1 MIDKDGYRPN
11 VAIILCNAKNEVF
24 WGKRIREHSW
34 QFPQGGIKHGEAP
47 EDAMYRELEEET
59 GLRREHVRILGRT
72 KSWLHYNVPSH
83 WVKRE
88 WRGTYKGQ
96 KQIWY
101 LLRLTGRDNDIRL
114 RASEHP
120 EFDAWRWHDYWVP
133 LDSVIE
139 FKRDVYRKALH
150 QLVRYLDR
158 PPRVSP
164 RTRIDRHPS
173 ASGPSD
179 NGSVLVEIPE
189 VAVDD
194 APMPS
199 DLLLA
204 GGDTLSSSK
213 SRPGEAAFT
222 QTQGD

>member
-59 GLRREHVRILGRT
+59 GLKREHVKILGRT

-88 WRGTYKGQ
+88 WRGTYRGQ

-101 LLRLTGRDNDIRL
+101 LLRLTGRDNDIHL

-158 PPRVSP
+158 PPRVNARSH
-164 RTRIDRHPS
+164 IDRHAASNSANGNGRARVDIPS
-173 ASGPSD
+173 VMAD
-179 NGSVLVEIPE
+179 NP
-189 VAVDD
+189 A
-194 APMPS
+194 
-199 DLLLA
+199 
-204 GGDTLSSSK
+204 TLSPDLMLPGGEALTSAK
-213 SRPGEAAFT
+213 SRPSEAGL
-222 QTQGD
+222 TQGD